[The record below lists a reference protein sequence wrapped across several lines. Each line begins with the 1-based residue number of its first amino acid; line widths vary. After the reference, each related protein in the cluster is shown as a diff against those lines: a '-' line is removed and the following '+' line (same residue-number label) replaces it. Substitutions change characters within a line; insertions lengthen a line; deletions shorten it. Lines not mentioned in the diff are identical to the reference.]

1 MKKELDL
8 SGLKLVFGGLII
20 QLISVLFTGRLA
32 TGLMTG
38 TAVSGIVPFVI
49 RAASLCII
57 LAGVAKLGNA
67 SPFFI
72 KARKPFLVQLL
83 ISVLMIVILVVL
95 GSRQWSVN
103 SITQTQRSSVI
114 EILIGLLVILVVSVA
129 ASLISVRTML
139 RGCGHVAEQV
149 NDPLFSIKCLKTWR
163 LWYMS
168 YLITILMFMAG
179 LAMIVTVLRKTM
191 ESGAAGEDLTQAIFT
206 NVSSSV
212 LLVSI
217 IVMAVLIF
225 FLIVHIMYMSRIRA
239 TYREYHLETI
249 ENTETGV
256 QRPVLADYVQRELE
270 EASESALYE
279 DEEETEESW
288 DAEET
293 DHEETEETETD
304 AEDGIRQISG
314 RKYRRITE
322 EPEEEPDPEDMLEIA
337 KLFKRNRK

>member
-1 MKKELDL
+1 MKKELNL
-8 SGLKLVFGGLII
+8 SGLKLVFGGLIL

-32 TGLMTG
+32 TGLMSG
-38 TAVSGIVPFVI
+38 TAVSGVVPFVI
-49 RAASLCII
+49 RAVSLCII
-57 LAGVAKLGNA
+57 LGGVAKLGDA

-72 KARKPFLVQLL
+72 KARKPFLVQLIL
-83 ISVLMIVILVVL
+83 SVLMIVVLAVL

-163 LWYMS
+163 LWYMA

-225 FLIVHIMYMSRIRA
+225 FLIVHILYMSRIRA
-239 TYREYHLETI
+239 TYREYHLEMV
-249 ENTETGV
+249 ENTDAGV
-256 QRPVLADYVQRELE
+256 QRPVMADYVQRELE
-270 EASESALYE
+270 GAAESDLYDS
-279 DEEETEESW
+279 DEEPEEPWDDEEPVVTETE
-288 DAEET
+288 ANET
-293 DHEETEETETD
+293 DPEEE
-304 AEDGIRQISG
+304 IRQISG

-337 KLFKRNRK
+337 KLFKKNRK